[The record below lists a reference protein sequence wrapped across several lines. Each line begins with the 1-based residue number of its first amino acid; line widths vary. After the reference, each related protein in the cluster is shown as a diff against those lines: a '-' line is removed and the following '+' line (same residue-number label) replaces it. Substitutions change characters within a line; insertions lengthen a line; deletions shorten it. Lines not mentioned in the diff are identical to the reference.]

1 VSETSRPF
9 EARADGSAAV
19 APRLLL
25 AACAALAACS
35 HEDGASP
42 TSGGKPSD
50 AFGGTSTGLP
60 TAAAPAPVPDPA
72 ALFTDWTAESGLT
85 FTQYCGATGNFNYP
99 ETMAGGG
106 ALFDADGDGDL
117 DLFLVNGCS
126 FPPRANDPTHQL
138 WKNDGHGHFTE
149 ATKGSGLGVVHR
161 GMASVV
167 ADVDIDGDPDL
178 LVTGVGRT
186 LLFLNRGDGTFED
199 HSDRAGIQTGRW
211 SSAAVLFDYDGDG
224 ILDLA
229 LGHYVLWS
237 EAIERKNDS
246 EHRCVYQ
253 HGNRD
258 YCPVADYAAD
268 TLSLFKGRGDGSFEE
283 VTAKAGLA
291 GAKCKALGMLVCDV
305 DQDGRPDLLVT
316 NDTLP
321 TQLFQNRG
329 DGTFVDIGFE
339 SGLALDAWG
348 HSYAGMGVAAD
359 YDGDG
364 ALSLAIGNFTGE
376 PVTFHRQKRDEH
388 GALVCEFDELSA
400 KNGLRGPTLK
410 MVTWGTL
417 FLDYDRDGDCDLLV
431 ANGHIGRQ
439 QELEG
444 IPYAQP
450 TQLFRR
456 DGEAFTPIA
465 LPEGG
470 LGRPVVGRGLA
481 GGDLDGDGDVD
492 LLLLENQGR
501 ARLFRNDC
509 GGSGGS
515 LRVTLR
521 GAARTPANGAAVTGS
536 NRDGIGAR
544 VRVKAAG
551 RVQEKRRVCGDGYF
565 AANEPALTFGLG
577 QAAQADEVEV
587 LWPSG
592 TRDLFTK
599 VPAGATLLV
608 AEGSTGAAPL
618 AKSAALA
625 ATQPY
630 TSRPLA
636 ELEALAR
643 TRADDLPLQKAL
655 AIKALSEP
663 RLDVA
668 ARALE
673 RAAELAPDDPIVAW
687 QQLRLLALQ
696 GDLAKMRARLKEL
709 FDRFGFDVMTLNA
722 WYYLSQ
728 AGAETAAAAL
738 LDEALARR
746 PDSASLRYRKAA
758 AAMDSRRND
767 EALAEFARAVALD
780 PEYWRANVAIATIK
794 FGAGDA
800 AGAAAAARAALAKEP
815 GALEAMRLL
824 AQALHLLHQDGEV
837 TKPFEARL
845 KAAPDDLPVRAELV
859 LILESL
865 ERKDEL
871 EQQLGE
877 LARRHPADPRAWR
890 AILDARLD
898 GTNAAQLGSA
908 AMQAAAACGDDPDV
922 LVRCARAAIKLHQ
935 PVEAARGFVERALR
949 RDPQHA
955 EALALEAKLAR

>member
-1 VSETSRPF
+1 M
-9 EARADGSAAV
+9 
-19 APRLLL
+19 
-25 AACAALAACS
+25 AC
-35 HEDGASP
+35 
-42 TSGGKPSD
+42 
-50 AFGGTSTGLP
+50 
-60 TAAAPAPVPDPA
+60 
-72 ALFTDWTAESGLT
+72 
-85 FTQYCGATGNFNYP
+85 
-99 ETMAGGG
+99 
-106 ALFDADGDGDL
+106 
-117 DLFLVNGCS
+117 
-126 FPPRANDPTHQL
+126 
-138 WKNDGHGHFTE
+138 
-149 ATKGSGLGVVHR
+149 
-161 GMASVV
+161 VV
-167 ADVDIDGDPDL
+167 ADVDNDGDPDL

-186 LLFLNRGDGTFED
+186 LLLLNRGDGTFED

-211 SSAAVLFDYDGDG
+211 SSTAAFFDYDGDG

-229 LGHYVLWS
+229 LGHYVRWS

-268 TLSLFKGRGDGSFEE
+268 TLLLFRGRGDGSFDD

-329 DGTFVDIGFE
+329 DGSFIDVGFE

-348 HSYAGMGVAAD
+348 HSYAGMGVAAE

-376 PVTFHRQKRDEH
+376 PVTFHRQKRDER
-388 GALVCEFDELSA
+388 GALLCEFDELSA
-400 KNGLRGPTLK
+400 KNGLRAPTLK
-410 MVTWGTL
+410 MVSWGTV
-417 FLDYDRDGDCDLLV
+417 FLDYDRDGDSDLLV

-456 DGEAFTPIA
+456 DGEQFTPIV
-465 LPEGG
+465 LPADG

-509 GGSGGS
+509 GGSGGA

-521 GAARTPANGAAVTGS
+521 GAARTAANGAAVTGS

-544 VRVKAAG
+544 VRVKAGG
-551 RVQEKRRVCGDGYF
+551 RVQEKRRVCGDSYF
-565 AANEPALTFGLG
+565 SANEPALTFGLG

-592 TRDLFTK
+592 TRDLFTR

-618 AKSAALA
+618 AKSATLA
-625 ATQPY
+625 AAQPY
-630 TSRPLA
+630 ASRPLA
-636 ELEALAR
+636 ELESLAR
-643 TRADDLPLQKAL
+643 TRTGDLPLQKAL

-673 RAAELAPDDPIVAW
+673 RAAQLAPDDPIVAW

-696 GDLAKMRARLKEL
+696 GDLAKMRARLKVL

-746 PDSASLRYRKAA
+746 PDSASLHYRKAA
-758 AAMDSRRND
+758 AAMDAKRND

-794 FGAGDA
+794 LAAGDA
-800 AGAAAAARAALAKEP
+800 AGAADSARAALAKEP
-815 GALEAMRLL
+815 GALEAMRIL
-824 AQALHLLHQDGEV
+824 AQALHALHQDGEV

-845 KAAPDDLPVRAELV
+845 KAAPDDLPVRVELV
-859 LILESL
+859 LILQSL
-865 ERKDEL
+865 ERSDEL
-871 EQQLGE
+871 ERQLDE
-877 LARRHPADPRAWR
+877 LERRHPADPRAWR

-898 GTNAAQLGSA
+898 GGPAAQLERA
-908 AMQAAAACGDDPDV
+908 QKQALSACGDDPDV
-922 LVRCARAAIKLHQ
+922 LVRCARAELRLRPKSS
-935 PVEAARGFVERALR
+935 VARELLERALK
-949 RDPQHA
+949 RDPQHE
-955 EALALEAKLAR
+955 EALALAAKLGR